1 MDYGRF
7 GLVRECRVIWQCVGL
22 NEWFCGLVRWR
33 VDCELRGVGIWGGGY
48 FVLLCGGV
56 FVL

>member
-1 MDYGRF
+1 M
-7 GLVRECRVIWQCVGL
+7 IWQCVGL